1 MVPATTLAQR
11 YRADQTAMAPRRTR
25 NRISAWGGLV
35 ALCLLTACETFAPV
49 EPVLTPKV
57 RPAGLVPP
65 PPAPTVQ
72 ATSQKSAALR
82 AYLGQVQSSQLTAGL
97 LRQDGGGPDTP
108 FTSDMLARNFE
119 DIVFFNEYVG
129 PGVRP
134 GSSSALRRW
143 SEPVRIGIE
152 FGASVPPSQRTRD
165 TNDVIAYA
173 RRLSQATGHPVSVS
187 NNPNFLVFFVSEDDR
202 TTTLNTRATALT
214 GVNRVSIG
222 PVRDLPQDAYCAVAA
237 YASGAERYTYTA
249 AVAVIR
255 SENPDLLRLS
265 CIHEELA
272 QGLGLANDSPNARP
286 SIFNDDDEF
295 ALLTNHDELLLDMLY
310 DPALDPGMSL
320 ETARPI
326 VRDLARQRRPES

>member
-1 MVPATTLAQR
+1 MATTLAPPF
-11 YRADQTAMAPRRTR
+11 RADFATMAGAQTKS
-25 NRISAWGGLV
+25 RIKAWGGLA
-35 ALCLLTACETFAPV
+35 ALGLLAACDLFMPV

-65 PPAPTVQ
+65 PVPDVQ
-72 ATSQKSAALR
+72 ATSQESAALR
-82 AYLGQVQSSQLTAGL
+82 AYLAQVQSSQLTAGL

-119 DIVFFNEYVG
+119 EIVFFNEYAG
-129 PGVRP
+129 PGIRP

-173 RRLSQATGHPVSVS
+173 RRLSRATGHPVSVS

-202 TTTLNTRATALT
+202 TDTLNARATDLS
-214 GVNRVSIG
+214 GVNRINLG
-222 PVRDLPQDAYCAVAA
+222 PVRDLPTDAYCAVAA
-237 YASGAERYTYTA
+237 YASGPERSTYTA

-272 QGLGLANDSPNARP
+272 QGLGLANDSPDARP

-295 ALLTNHDELLLDMLY
+295 ALLTDHDVHLLGMLY
-310 DPALDPGMSL
+310 DDRLRPGMGL
-320 ETARPI
+320 AEARPI
-326 VRDLARQRRPES
+326 VRTLAREVTEPGL

>member
-1 MVPATTLAQR
+1 MT
-11 YRADQTAMAPRRTR
+11 
-25 NRISAWGGLV
+25 AWGGLV
-35 ALCLLTACETFAPV
+35 ALGLLAACDVFQPV

-57 RPAGLVPP
+57 RPAGLAPP
-65 PPAPTVQ
+65 PVPDIQ
-72 ATSQKSAALR
+72 ATSQESAALR
-82 AYLGQVQSSQLTAGL
+82 AYLAQVQSSQLTSGL

-119 DIVFFNEYVG
+119 EIVFFNEYAS

-134 GSSSALRRW
+134 GAPSALRRW
-143 SEPVRIGIE
+143 AAPVRIGIE

-173 RRLSQATGHPVSVS
+173 RRLSQATGHPISVS
-187 NNPNFLVFFVSEDDR
+187 DNPNFLVFFVSEDDR
-202 TTTLNTRATALT
+202 AAALNARATRLPA
-214 GVNRVSIG
+214 VNRINVG
-222 PVRDLPQDAYCAVAA
+222 PVRDLPSDAYCAVAA
-237 YASGAERYTYTA
+237 YAGGAEKSTYTA

-272 QGLGLANDSPNARP
+272 QGLGLANDSPDARP

-295 ALLTNHDELLLDMLY
+295 ALLTGHDELLLGMLY
-310 DPALDPGMSL
+310 DDRLRPGMGL
-320 ETARPI
+320 VEAQPI
-326 VRDLARQRRPES
+326 VADLAREKLGEDIAELQASAQQ